1 MAESALRRPPQV
13 SAADWLKTL
22 PPAARWVLHGD
33 AQARARAA
41 PVWGVGFSETACRAT
56 RSGARATL
64 WLGPDEYLLLDLA
77 AREESSLATAAA
89 IEEALRD
96 TPHALVDVS
105 HRQFALEVSGPLA
118 EVILRGA
125 CPLDLAHK
133 PISDRHVHAHAAGEG
148 RHNACGA
155 HAKMRSTWRS
165 GARSRAM
172 SADCC
177 TEIAREFSPAS
188 DRADTRFAA
197 LRLLSSRD
205 TSMTQ
210 EQSQAQFAGGL
221 RRSTVALL
229 KTGRAATAERQLR
242 AIQAAAPGEVKQPAS
257 AG

>member
-89 IEEALRD
+89 LEEALRD

-125 CPLDLAHK
+125 CPLDLDISQF
-133 PISDRHVHAHAAGEG
+133 PIGMCTRTLL
-148 RHNACGA
+148 
-155 HAKMRSTWRS
+155 AKADITLWRIREDAFHLEVWRS
-165 GARSRAM
+165 FAGYVGGLL
-172 SADCC
+172 
-177 TEIAREFSPAS
+177 TEIAREFY
-188 DRADTRFAA
+188 
-197 LRLLSSRD
+197 
-205 TSMTQ
+205 
-210 EQSQAQFAGGL
+210 
-221 RRSTVALL
+221 
-229 KTGRAATAERQLR
+229 
-242 AIQAAAPGEVKQPAS
+242 PGV
-257 AG
+257 